1 MESCNFVRIQKKL
14 HVTPT
19 MAAGV
24 SDRLWEIADIARL
37 VEVKGQAPKAR
48 GPYRRGLRAD
58 LNCFIK
64 PNFAKRVLA
73 SVDIFHA
80 VVPDQM
86 PV

>member
-1 MESCNFVRIQKKL
+1 MESCNFVRILKTL
-14 HVTPT
+14 YVTPA

-37 VEVKGQAPKAR
+37 VEVTGQAPKAR

-64 PNFAKRVLA
+64 PNFAKRVLV
-73 SVDIFHA
+73 SVHIFHA
-80 VVPDQM
+80 VMPDQVPM
-86 PV
+86 